1 MTDPALSPPRLPRID
16 AARGIAVVAMVLYHL
31 SWDLNHFGWVVLDL
45 FSSPAWLAARAGI
58 LSAFL
63 FLAGV
68 SLVLSARGGMNWRR
82 FGRRWALLAAA
93 AGAITAVSLATFPAS
108 PILFGVLHHLAVG
121 SLLGLAFLRLP
132 AAVTALA
139 GVAVL
144 ALPQWVGLSLFDSP
158 WLSSLFDSPWL
169 SWIGLVTHDPDAND
183 YVPLFPWFGV
193 LLLGIAAGRVGGGR
207 AGGGAP
213 APLVWLG
220 RRSLPLYL
228 IHQPVLFGLLWGI
241 TTAGLSPAGGE
252 AERSFH
258 ASCVASCAQTGAE
271 ETGCAHSC
279 RCIAGGLKEH
289 GLWQPVL
296 RRTASPEEMERVM
309 AVIRTCR
316 P

>member
-1 MTDPALSPPRLPRID
+1 MTDPALSLARLPRID
-16 AARGIAVVAMVLYHL
+16 AARGGAVVAMVLYHL
-31 SWDLNHFGWVVLDL
+31 SWDLNHFGWLTLNL
-45 FSSPAWLAARAGI
+45 FASPAWLAARAGI

-68 SLVLSARGGMNWRR
+68 SLVLSTRGGRMDRRR

-93 AGAITAVSLATFPAS
+93 AAAITAVSLAVFPQS

-144 ALPQWVGLSLFDSP
+144 ALPQWMGFP
-158 WLSSLFDSPWL
+158 LFDSPWL
-169 SWIGLVTHDPDAND
+169 SWVGLVTHEPDAND

-193 LLLGIAAGRVGGGR
+193 LLLGMAAGRLWGER

-213 APLVWLG
+213 ASLAWLG
-220 RRSLPLYL
+220 RHSLPVYL

-241 TTAGLSPAGGE
+241 TAAGLSPAGDE
-252 AERSFH
+252 TERSFH
-258 ASCVASCAQTGAE
+258 ASCVASCVQTGADE
-271 ETGCAHSC
+271 GGCAQSC
-279 RCIAGGLKEH
+279 HCIAGGLKEH
-289 GLWQPVL
+289 GLWQAVL
-296 RRTASPEEMERVM
+296 RRNTTPEEMERVM
-309 AVIRTCR
+309 AVIRACR